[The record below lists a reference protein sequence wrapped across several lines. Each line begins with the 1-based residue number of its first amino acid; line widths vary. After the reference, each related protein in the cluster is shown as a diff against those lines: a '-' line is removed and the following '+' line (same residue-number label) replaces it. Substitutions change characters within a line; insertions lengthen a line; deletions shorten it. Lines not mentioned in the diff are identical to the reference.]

1 MNSVL
6 WAIVYTVAGKFIA
19 FYDLNASGL
28 ANDGDLPPRPEC
40 GKPFKAVKLFQLL
53 ADPLFQQ
60 GPQGLALAMPFNIMP
75 MPGTTEHVEAE
86 LVPVLV
92 ILSDQ
97 LSAGDRRFYEDAINQ
112 AEGMMLHE
120 RARRANIVEA
130 NSPLIMR
137 G

>member
-1 MNSVL
+1 MNNVL
-6 WAIVYTVAGKFIA
+6 WAIIYTVAGKYIA
-19 FYDLNASGL
+19 YYDLNASGL
-28 ANDGDLPPRPEC
+28 NPNDPRPRC
-40 GKPFKAVKLFQLL
+40 GEPFKAMKLFQLL
-53 ADPLFQQ
+53 AEPLLQQ
-60 GPQGLALAMPFNIMP
+60 GPQGLALAIPFNIMP

-86 LVPVLV
+86 LVPVMV

-97 LSAGDRRFYEDAINQ
+97 LSGGDRRFYEDAIGQ